1 MRYDG
6 LMVVVVPT
14 RGRPDNMVD
23 FIRSWEETTFMAD
36 LVFAVD
42 DDDPRL
48 EEYMSSFETHKTDSM
63 SLVVGPRLRL
73 GGTLN
78 KVSSS
83 LKDEYSFVGF
93 MGDDHRTRTQ
103 NWDIQV
109 YDAFK
114 ALPKCSGF
122 VYGNDLNWGEG
133 LPTSVFISSD
143 ILATLGFMVP
153 PGMIHLYFDNFWLD
167 FGRALGRITYLP
179 DVVIE
184 HMHPS
189 VGKATEDAG
198 YVEVNA
204 PEMYDHD
211 RTAYEAYCAGKFQE
225 DLKRC
230 V

>member
-1 MRYDG
+1 MKNNPIA
-6 LMVVVVPT
+6 VVVPT
-14 RGRPDNMVD
+14 RGRPENMVD
-23 FIRSWEETTFMAD
+23 FIWSWKETTYMAD

-42 DDDPRL
+42 DDDPKL
-48 EEYMSSFETHKTDSM
+48 EEYMSSFETCKTDSM

-78 KVSSS
+78 NVSSS
-83 LKDEYSFVGF
+83 LKDSYEFIGF

-103 NWDIQV
+103 HWDIQV
-109 YDAFK
+109 LYSFREF
-114 ALPKCSGF
+114 PRCSGF

-143 ILATLGFMVP
+143 IIDKLGFMVP

-167 FGRALGRITYLP
+167 FGLALGRITYLP
-179 DVVIE
+179 DVIIE

-189 VGKATEDAG
+189 VGKATQDAG
-198 YVEVNA
+198 YTEVNA
-204 PEMYDHD
+204 AEMYEHD
-211 RTAYEAYCAGKFQE
+211 RKAYEAYCAGPFKE